1 MGSGGRFDLWQVG
14 VDEEVKGFV
23 VFVRVGGRGPVA
35 AGEGGSLAL
44 GADAFGFGGQEDGTG
59 GLQALPLL
67 VVVGVVVLFFRT
79 GAHVDAFWA
88 LPVVGKENQPIV
100 SAHVGKGVEP
110 SGVGAFAE
118 QVGPFGEGEG
128 APLFSSGVG
137 AFAEQVGPFGEGE
150 VAPLFSLSGRE
161 CAEESPVDEVVC
173 LLLFEVGGIECGTP

>member
-67 VVVGVVVLFFRT
+67 VVVGVVVFFLRT

-88 LPVVGKENQPIV
+88 LPVVGKEDQPIV
-100 SAHVGKGVEP
+100 SAYVGKGVEP

-128 APLFSSGVG
+128 T
-137 AFAEQVGPFGEGE
+137 
-150 VAPLFSLSGRE
+150 PLFSLSGRE